1 MWYFRN
7 FIQMMNISQVKIY
20 LDGDCILIVFLL
32 FSNNCVTMPWMFGMA
47 CLEKCIVEIA
57 LAAINI
63 T

>member
-1 MWYFRN
+1 
-7 FIQMMNISQVKIY
+7 MMNISQVKIY